1 MKEFFD
7 FLTGIGLSAQ
17 NTDIFREAFTHR
29 SFVNEYE
36 GNDNERLEFLGDAV
50 LELATTE
57 YLFHEFPKKPEGQLT
72 AIRSALVQKQSLARA
87 AESITLGK
95 YLFLSK
101 GEEMAG
107 GRKKPYILA
116 NTFEAVI
123 GALFLETGMSGVK
136 VFLGKTLFP
145 SLENILKDR
154 SHIGP
159 KTEFQEMA
167 QEKFSITPH
176 YELIS
181 EDGPDHAKVFTMGS
195 FLKKEKVG
203 EGKGSSKQNAEM
215 EAAKN
220 ALENLKKKEGE

>member
-1 MKEFFD
+1 MTPFFEF
-7 FLTGIGLSAQ
+7 LASIGLSVH
-17 NTDIFREAFTHR
+17 NKEIFRLAFTHR
-29 SFVNEYE
+29 SFINECGGE
-36 GNDNERLEFLGDAV
+36 DNERLEFLGDAV

-57 YLFHEFPKKPEGQLT
+57 HLFHAFPTEPEGHLT
-72 AIRSALVQKQSLARA
+72 SIRSALVKRESLAKA
-87 AESITLGK
+87 ADNLHLGE

-116 NTFEAVI
+116 NTFEAIV
-123 GALFLETGMSGVK
+123 GALFLEFGMKESK
-136 VFLGKTLFP
+136 IFLEKTLFP
-145 SLENILKDR
+145 SLENILIDR

-181 EDGPDHAKVFTMGS
+181 EEGPDHEKIFTMGA
-195 FLKKEKVG
+195 FLEEKKVG
-203 EGKGSSKQNAEM
+203 EGKGSSKQNAETS
-215 EAAKN
+215 AAKN
-220 ALENLKKKEGE
+220 ALENLKK